1 MSFNGKKLNIVLA
14 IVVVFSMVATPVVAQ
29 QFQAPQQS
37 QPPSNY
43 SEAEID
49 KFVSTVGKV
58 IPVQREGEAKM
69 VQKIEENGMAL
80 DKFNEVATQVQTGSA
95 ENVDPAEYE
104 QFQKISTELNEVQ
117 VKIQEDVTEVI
128 EKEGMDPN
136 DYQQMI
142 AAYQSDQELRKT
154 IDAKLGAMQQ
164 Q

>member
-1 MSFNGKKLNIVLA
+1 MSFNGKKLNVLLA
-14 IVVVFSMVATPVVAQ
+14 VVVMFSMVATPVLAQ
-29 QFQAPQQS
+29 QFQLPGQS
-37 QPPSNY
+37 QPQTNY

-58 IPVQREGEAKM
+58 IPLQREGEAKM

-95 ENVDPAEYE
+95 EDVDPAEFE

-117 VKIQEDVTEVI
+117 MDIQKDVVKVI
-128 EKEGMDPN
+128 ENEGMDLN

-142 AAYQSDQELRKT
+142 AAYQSDENLRQT
-154 IDAKLGAMQQ
+154 IDAKLGATQQ

>member
-14 IVVVFSMVATPVVAQ
+14 MLVMVSMVASPVVAQ

-37 QPPSNY
+37 QPQTNY

-49 KFVSTVGKV
+49 KFVETVGKV
-58 IPVQREGEAKM
+58 IPVQREGEVKM
-69 VQKIEENGMAL
+69 VEKIEEGGMEL
-80 DKFNEVATQVQTGSA
+80 EKFNELATQVQTGSTDD
-95 ENVDPAEYE
+95 VDAGEFE
-104 QFQKISTELNEVQ
+104 KFQKISTELNEVQ
-117 VKIQEDVTEVI
+117 VKIQAEMTEVI
-128 EKEGMDPN
+128 EESGMDMN

-142 AAYQSDQELRKT
+142 AAYQSDQELRQT

>member
-1 MSFNGKKLNIVLA
+1 MSFNGKKLNVLLA
-14 IVVVFSMVATPVVAQ
+14 IVVMFSVVATPVLAQ
-29 QFQAPQQS
+29 QLQLPGQS
-37 QPPSNY
+37 QPQTNY

-58 IPVQREGEAKM
+58 IPLQREGEAKM

-80 DKFNEVATQVQTGSA
+80 EKFNEVATQVQTGA
-95 ENVDPAEYE
+95 TDDVDPAEFE

-117 VKIQEDVTEVI
+117 MDIQKDVVKVI
-128 EKEGMDPN
+128 EKEGMDLN

-142 AAYQSDQELRKT
+142 AAYQSDESLRQT
-154 IDAKLGAMQQ
+154 IDAKLGATQQ

>member
-1 MSFNGKKLNIVLA
+1 MSFNGKKLNVLLA
-14 IVVVFSMVATPVVAQ
+14 VVVMFSMVATPVLAQ
-29 QFQAPQQS
+29 QFQLPGQS
-37 QPPSNY
+37 QPQTNY

-58 IPVQREGEAKM
+58 IPLQREGEAKM

-80 DKFNEVATQVQTGSA
+80 DKFNEVATQVQTGST
-95 ENVDPAEYE
+95 EDVDPAEFE

-117 VKIQEDVTEVI
+117 MDIQKDVVKVI
-128 EKEGMDPN
+128 ENEGMDLN

-142 AAYQSDQELRKT
+142 AAYQSDENLRQT
-154 IDAKLGAMQQ
+154 IDAKLGATQQ

>member
-1 MSFNGKKLNIVLA
+1 MSFNGKKLNVLLA
-14 IVVVFSMVATPVVAQ
+14 VVVMFSMVATPVVAQ
-29 QFQAPQQS
+29 QLQLPGQS
-37 QPPSNY
+37 QPQTNY

-58 IPVQREGEAKM
+58 IPLQREGEAKM

-80 DKFNEVATQVQTGSA
+80 DKFNEVATQVQTGST
-95 ENVDPAEYE
+95 EDVDPAEFE

-117 VKIQEDVTEVI
+117 MDIQKDVVKVI
-128 EKEGMDPN
+128 ENEGMDLN

-142 AAYQSDQELRKT
+142 AAYQSDEHLRQT
-154 IDAKLGAMQQ
+154 IDAKLGATQQ